1 MLCLSSSVQTASRHP
16 LQTNRQHQYRPPS
29 ASHQPPTAPPTAT
42 PTATPNCHP
51 QLPPPQLQTANSVFQ
66 PLSLQPSRLTPTPGV
81 VQPLSLYCGKVF
93 PPLECVL
100 DLGLFIS
107 ARTSAPRH
115 ARHHAHAHA
124 HAHAGP
130 PPISQTA
137 SSLPLCPRVSPCPT
151 ASTPPNIP
159 RPAYDVPGAGTVP
172 PDVLSP
178 SPWVIQPVSA
188 PRSF

>member
-29 ASHQPPTAPPTAT
+29 ASHQPPT
-42 PTATPNCHP
+42 P
-51 QLPPPQLQTANSVFQ
+51 QLPTVNSVFQ
-66 PLSLQPSRLTPTPGV
+66 LLSLQPLRITPTPGV
-81 VQPLSLYCGKVF
+81 MQPLSLYCGKAF

-100 DLGLFIS
+100 DLFIS

-115 ARHHAHAHA
+115 ARHHAHA

-178 SPWVIQPVSA
+178 SPWVIQPASA

>member
-16 LQTNRQHQYRPPS
+16 LQPIVNTNTDRQLPAINR
-29 ASHQPPTAPPTAT
+29 PPTAT
-42 PTATPNCHP
+42 P
-51 QLPPPQLQTANSVFQ
+51 QLQTVNSVFQ
-66 PLSLQPSRLTPTPGV
+66 LLSLQPSRLTPTPGV

-115 ARHHAHAHA
+115 ARHHA

-178 SPWVIQPVSA
+178 SPWVIQPESA
-188 PRSF
+188 PRLF

>member
-1 MLCLSSSVQTASRHP
+1 MPIFFSTNCQPSPITNQSSTPIPTASCQP
-16 LQTNRQHQYRPPS
+16 PATNRP
-29 ASHQPPTAPPTAT
+29 
-42 PTATPNCHP
+42 P

-115 ARHHAHAHA
+115 ARHHAHA
-124 HAHAGP
+124 GP

-137 SSLPLCPRVSPCPT
+137 SSLPPCPT
-151 ASTPPNIP
+151 ASTPPNAP

-178 SPWVIQPVSA
+178 SPWVIQPESV
-188 PRSF
+188 PRLF

>member
-16 LQTNRQHQYRPPS
+16 LQPIVNTNTDRQLPAINR
-29 ASHQPPTAPPTAT
+29 PPTAT
-42 PTATPNCHP
+42 
-51 QLPPPQLQTANSVFQ
+51 PQLQTANSVFQ

-124 HAHAGP
+124 HAGP

-151 ASTPPNIP
+151 ASTPPNAP